1 MIAMRW
7 SRAQDSRRL
16 SRIHRDAWRFAYAGV
31 VPGLALERMIASR
44 GEAAWQRLHRRG
56 GKVLAVE
63 LESAVAGYAMI
74 GPSRNRRFR
83 AEGEI
88 YELYLDPIY
97 HGAGL
102 GGRLFAEARRRLC
115 AVVNTDPDVCA
126 AKAHPRPKCALAP
139 FFFRV
144 LGLHFGAVNR
154 PGSRCVC
161 TFCKIC

>member
-102 GGRLFAEARRRLC
+102 GGRLFAEARRRLTRRRLEGLLVWSLTGNEMGC
-115 AVVNTDPDVCA
+115 RFYRTLGGIPS
-126 AKAHPRPKCALAP
+126 AKDRL
-139 FFFRV
+139 
-144 LGLHFGAVNR
+144 
-154 PGSRCVC
+154 
-161 TFCKIC
+161 KICGVTLDRVAYAWP